1 MEKNYFTTLRSGLK
15 TELTWNYGE
24 LVTTVETKDS
34 FISLFLLDTFFVEIY
49 VNKFTNELIE
59 VSVQDD
65 DDVLY
70 EYIKDLD
77 LNELV

>member
-1 MEKNYFTTLRSGLK
+1 
-15 TELTWNYGE
+15 
-24 LVTTVETKDS
+24 
-34 FISLFLLDTFFVEIY
+34 